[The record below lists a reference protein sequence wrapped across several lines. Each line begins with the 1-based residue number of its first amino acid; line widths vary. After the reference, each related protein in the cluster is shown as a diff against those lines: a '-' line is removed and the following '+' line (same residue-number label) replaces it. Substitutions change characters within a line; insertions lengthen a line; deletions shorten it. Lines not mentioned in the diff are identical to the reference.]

1 MQLYDFIYVD
11 LEKVISIY
19 SQMTGGIV
27 EVLER
32 STENS
37 RSADNKRNYDSDG
50 AETGA
55 FQRDRGPDWS
65 IGAQR

>member
-37 RSADNKRNYDSDG
+37 RSADNKRNYD
-50 AETGA
+50 
-55 FQRDRGPDWS
+55 FKVLR
-65 IGAQR
+65 